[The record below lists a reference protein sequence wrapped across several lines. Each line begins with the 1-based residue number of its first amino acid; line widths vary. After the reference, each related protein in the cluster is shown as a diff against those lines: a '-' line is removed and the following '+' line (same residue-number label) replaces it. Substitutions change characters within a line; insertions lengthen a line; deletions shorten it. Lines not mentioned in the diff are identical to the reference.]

1 MLSHNVHVMCDYP
14 LVGQAFQRGNY
25 HELEWSCN
33 HNDQYDP
40 DRHADIAIKIAGT
53 FRFYYFATDNH
64 DEYVYGCGVGVLK

>member
-14 LVGQAFQRGNY
+14 LIGQAFQRGNY

-33 HNDQYDP
+33 HNDEYDP
-40 DRHADIAIKIAGT
+40 DRHADIVIKTAGT

-64 DEYVYGCGVGVLK
+64 DEYVYRCGGVY